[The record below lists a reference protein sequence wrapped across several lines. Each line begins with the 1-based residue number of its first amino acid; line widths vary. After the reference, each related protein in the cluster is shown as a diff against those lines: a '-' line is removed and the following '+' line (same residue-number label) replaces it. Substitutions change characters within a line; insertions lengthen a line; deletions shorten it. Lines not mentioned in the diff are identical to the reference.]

1 MLFRKFNN
9 LTIKGTMISR
19 DFMKKGFAFILA
31 VFLAF
36 GAAYGNAE
44 DANDYTRLL
53 ELIQLDD
60 QQQPLYVFNDFEKEF
75 DKASHRATRQ
85 YFKEHPGL
93 IQRIKDKLEGGK
105 LRWKLRNLKHRL
117 LFVPENRTE

>member
-1 MLFRKFNN
+1 M
-9 LTIKGTMISR
+9 SR
-19 DFMKKGFAFILA
+19 LLMNKGFAFTVT

-44 DANDYTRLL
+44 AADDYTRLL

-60 QQQPLYVFNDFEKEF
+60 QQQPLYVFNDFEEEF

-85 YFKEHPGL
+85 YFKKNPGL
-93 IQRIKDKLEGGK
+93 
-105 LRWKLRNLKHRL
+105 
-117 LFVPENRTE
+117 